1 MSDNKVNVTIMDVT
15 GNKEEEAALPYDAPV
30 RRIIAK
36 LIQMMN
42 LPSTGPDGQPM
53 SYKFVHKSSGK
64 QIADEQTLGD
74 AGVQEG
80 DILRLQPE
88 ITAGKTKRSSN

>member
-1 MSDNKVNVTIMDVT
+1 MSKVNVTIIDVT
-15 GNKEEEAALPYDAPV
+15 GNKEQEAALPSDAPV

-42 LPSTGPDGQPM
+42 LPAVGPDGQPL

-64 QIADEQTLGD
+64 QISDEQTLAG
-74 AGVQEG
+74 AGVNDN

-88 ITAGKTKRSSN
+88 ITAGK